1 MNAVKSVLKLVA
13 TLGTGAGILLAILK
27 FLNL

>member
-1 MNAVKSVLKLVA
+1 MDSVKSLLKFLVS
-13 TLGTGAGILLAILK
+13 LGTGAGILLAILN